1 MTKKI
6 ANFFK
11 QISIFEYILT
21 IISLIIIVV
30 FSFAFKVGILK
41 ILFSLLGV
49 IMLLFVS
56 KGWIIGEFFSLAYMT
71 LYAIIS
77 YFSHYYGEMIISIF
91 ISLPI
96 SIFTFI
102 NWIKHPKNKGE
113 QEIRISSLS
122 NFSMLCI
129 ITFSILLFIPL
140 YFLLKYFNTPN
151 LIISTLSIIA
161 SLIASLLLLF
171 RSHYYALFFI
181 LNDIIVMILWI
192 LLCKID
198 ISNLMMVITFLI
210 SLVFDIYGLI
220 NWSKIKKKQA
230 KTL

>member
-1 MTKKI
+1 MKKKI

-41 ILFSLLGV
+41 ILFSLFGV

-91 ISLPI
+91 ISLPSFCIYCFCI
-96 SIFTFI
+96 SNILPANSFMLLLTFTGPSSLINLLISPKMYGTAYVDNLTSYVESNFLIHFI
-102 NWIKHPKNKGE
+102 NP
-113 QEIRISSLS
+113 
-122 NFSMLCI
+122 
-129 ITFSILLFIPL
+129 
-140 YFLLKYFNTPN
+140 
-151 LIISTLSIIA
+151 IIA
-161 SLIASLLLLF
+161 I
-171 RSHYYALFFI
+171 
-181 LNDIIVMILWI
+181 
-192 LLCKID
+192 
-198 ISNLMMVITFLI
+198 
-210 SLVFDIYGLI
+210 
-220 NWSKIKKKQA
+220 
-230 KTL
+230 

>member
-1 MTKKI
+1 
-6 ANFFK
+6 
-11 QISIFEYILT
+11 
-21 IISLIIIVV
+21 
-30 FSFAFKVGILK
+30 
-41 ILFSLLGV
+41 
-49 IMLLFVS
+49 
-56 KGWIIGEFFSLAYMT
+56 
-71 LYAIIS
+71 
-77 YFSHYYGEMIISIF
+77 MIISIF

-102 NWIKHPKNKGE
+102 NWIKHPKNEGE
-113 QEIRISSLS
+113 QEIKISSLS

-181 LNDIIVMILWI
+181 LNDIIVMTLWI

>member
-1 MTKKI
+1 MKKKI

-30 FSFAFKVGILK
+30 FSFTFKVGILK

-113 QEIRISSLS
+113 RISYKKARVNNSNKSFFNFSLIRIPPLVC
-122 NFSMLCI
+122 FLYRD
-129 ITFSILLFIPL
+129 IL
-140 YFLLKYFNTPN
+140 FL
-151 LIISTLSIIA
+151 
-161 SLIASLLLLF
+161 
-171 RSHYYALFFI
+171 
-181 LNDIIVMILWI
+181 
-192 LLCKID
+192 
-198 ISNLMMVITFLI
+198 
-210 SLVFDIYGLI
+210 
-220 NWSKIKKKQA
+220 
-230 KTL
+230 